1 MPFLPL
7 TGYFII
13 CEVLEMRTT
22 IITDSNCD
30 LPVEYISQNNIHV
43 IPFTFHLNGNTY
55 TDDFGKSLS
64 YKEFYNEIR
73 NGSMPTTAQITA
85 YTYENEFRKFSSEGQ
100 SVIYIGFSSALSGS
114 FNSSVMAKK
123 AIIEEEPEADITV
136 IDSRSAS
143 VGQGLLVY
151 YACEMLKQGKSKKEI
166 VNWIESNKL
175 KVNHWFTIDS
185 LEHLKRGG
193 RISAASAT
201 IGGLL
206 EVKPVLNVLN
216 EGSLN
221 IVKKVRG
228 RKKSIRTLFEEYKA
242 RVINPEEQM
251 IYINHGDC
259 LEDAEY
265 LKSLILSETTPKDI
279 VINSLGPII
288 GTHTGPGMVLVVFM
302 GKER

>member
-1 MPFLPL
+1 
-7 TGYFII
+7 
-13 CEVLEMRTT
+13 MRT
-22 IITDSNCD
+22 IIMTDSNCD

-43 IPFTFHLNGNTY
+43 IPFTFLLNGITY

-64 YKEFYNEIR
+64 HKEFYNAIR

-85 YTYENEFRKFSSEGQ
+85 YTFENEFRKFSSKGE
-100 SVIYIGFSSALSGS
+100 SIIYLGFSSALSET
-114 FNSSVMAKK
+114 FNSSVLARKVIM
-123 AIIEEEPEADITV
+123 EEEPEADIAV
-136 IDSRSAS
+136 IDSKSAS

-151 YACEMLKQGKSKKEI
+151 YAYEMLKRGKSKQEI
-166 VNWIESNKL
+166 VEWLETNKL

-193 RISAASAT
+193 RISATSAA

-216 EGSLN
+216 DGSLN

-228 RKKSIRTLFEEYKA
+228 RKKSIKTLFEEYKA

-265 LKSLILSETTPKDI
+265 LKSLILSETSPKDI

-288 GTHTGPGMVLVVFM
+288 GTHTGPGMVLVVFI

>member
-1 MPFLPL
+1 M
-7 TGYFII
+7 G
-13 CEVLEMRTT
+13 TT

-30 LPVEYISQNNIHV
+30 LPIEYLSKNNIHV
-43 IPFTFHLNGNTY
+43 IPFTFQLNGITY
-55 TDDFGKSLS
+55 TDDFGNSLS
-64 YKEFYNEIR
+64 HKEFYNALR

-85 YTYENEFRKFSSEGQ
+85 YTFENEFRKFTSKGESI
-100 SVIYIGFSSALSGS
+100 IYIGFSSALSGS
-114 FNSSVMAKK
+114 FNSSVMARNT
-123 AIIEEEPEADITV
+123 IQEEEPEADITV
-136 IDSRSAS
+136 IDSKSAS
-143 VGQGLLVY
+143 IGQGLLVY
-151 YACEMLKQGKSKKEI
+151 YACEMLKRGKSKQEI
-166 VNWIESNKL
+166 VDWIETNKL
-175 KVNHWFTIDS
+175 KINHWFTIDS

-193 RISAASAT
+193 RISATSAA

-216 EGSLN
+216 DGSLN

-228 RKKSIRTLFEEYKA
+228 RKKSIRALFEEYKT

-259 LEDAEY
+259 LDDAEY

-279 VINSLGPII
+279 VINTMGPII
-288 GTHTGPGMVLVVFM
+288 GTHTGPGVVVVVFM

>member
-1 MPFLPL
+1 M
-7 TGYFII
+7 
-13 CEVLEMRTT
+13 
-22 IITDSNCD
+22 TDSNCD

-43 IPFTFHLNGNTY
+43 IPFTFLLNGITY

-64 YKEFYNEIR
+64 HKEFYNAIR

-85 YTYENEFRKFSSEGQ
+85 YTFENEFRKFSSKGE
-100 SVIYIGFSSALSGS
+100 SIIYLGFSSALSET
-114 FNSSVMAKK
+114 FNSSVLARKVIM
-123 AIIEEEPEADITV
+123 EEEPEADIAV
-136 IDSRSAS
+136 IDSKSAS

-151 YACEMLKQGKSKKEI
+151 YAYEMLKRGKSKQEI
-166 VNWIESNKL
+166 VEWLETNKL

-193 RISAASAT
+193 RISATSAA

-216 EGSLN
+216 DGSLN

-228 RKKSIRTLFEEYKA
+228 RKKSIKTLFEEYKA

-265 LKSLILSETTPKDI
+265 LKSLILSETSPKDI

-288 GTHTGPGMVLVVFM
+288 GTHTGPGMVLVVFI